1 MLPFLPDK
9 NLHELLGPSQFSAEG
24 YLGNDC
30 RSPETIVEAD
40 KIELARLEVTTEK
53 IAKALREAYVKA
65 ERAMGN
71 PVRLSDTLTITY
83 NEARGRIPSPFPGD
97 GEFQKGQAKL
107 SDASSGQTILIT
119 PLSLHLI
126 EKYGFFQGTGSPYR
140 IEPAVA
146 ARFIQEMSGKK

>member
-1 MLPFLPDK
+1 MLPSSPDK
-9 NLHELLGPSQFSAEG
+9 DLRHQLGPSQSSAEG

-30 RSPETIVEAD
+30 RSPEAIVEED
-40 KIELARLEVTTEK
+40 KNELARLEVTAEK
-53 IAKALREAYVKA
+53 IAKALRESYVKA

-83 NEARGRIPSPFPGD
+83 DEARGRIPSPFPGD

-107 SDASSGQTILIT
+107 SDESSGQTFLIT

-126 EKYGFFQGTGSPYR
+126 EKYGFFQGKGSAYR
-140 IEPAVA
+140 IEPDVA
-146 ARFIQEMSGKK
+146 ARFVQEMSGKK